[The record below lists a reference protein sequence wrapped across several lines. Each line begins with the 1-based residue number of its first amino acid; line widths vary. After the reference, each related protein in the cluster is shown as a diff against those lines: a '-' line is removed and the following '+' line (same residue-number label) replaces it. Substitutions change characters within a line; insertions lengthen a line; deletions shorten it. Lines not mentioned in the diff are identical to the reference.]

1 MEQHINK
8 LYSISKGFEVYQES
22 RTPDQ
27 TKPLNYNQILSHVAD
42 HNYVVMVNSTDDITI
57 LFQAESTVVVAPYM
71 NKLTKSE
78 IHAIMTGGFA
88 TVAGSYMAVLIQ
100 VGVSTFT
107 RFSFG

>member
-1 MEQHINK
+1 M
-8 LYSISKGFEVYQES
+8 VDS
-22 RTPDQ
+22 RVDR
-27 TKPLNYNQILSHVAD
+27 YNA
-42 HNYVVMVNSTDDITI
+42 ITI

>member
-1 MEQHINK
+1 M
-8 LYSISKGFEVYQES
+8 VDS
-22 RTPDQ
+22 RDDR
-27 TKPLNYNQILSHVAD
+27 YNA
-42 HNYVVMVNSTDDITI
+42 ITI

-107 RFSFG
+107 RFSIWLIKIDFKIYSTEIGKSIFSEKSKFIT